1 MLIIKYLAY
10 QEIGP
15 IWTQLLELPD
25 MYLKIMEITIS
36 KSAEIKME
44 NFPSMLNL
52 KYKRANGNSKR
63 KK

>member
-1 MLIIKYLAY
+1 MLITKYLAY

-15 IWTQLLELPD
+15 IWTHLLELPD

-52 KYKRANGNSKR
+52 KYKRANGSSKS